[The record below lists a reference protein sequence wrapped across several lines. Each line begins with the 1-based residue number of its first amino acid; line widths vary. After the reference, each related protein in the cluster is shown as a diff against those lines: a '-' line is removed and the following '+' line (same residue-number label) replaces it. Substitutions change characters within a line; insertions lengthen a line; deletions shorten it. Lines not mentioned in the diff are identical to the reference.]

1 MPGIEQ
7 ISNGMSAFINRLLA
21 AQDIEGDDEYLLVP
35 VRYANDGEYE
45 IRGELYRVEDIR
57 SFAPVLSV
65 GKQEERLENA
75 RALQSDD
82 IRKIVKREVPD
93 SYDYL
98 FLPWGEPLS
107 YEVFLPEEIDD
118 DTRVAFVEDV
128 LWELSFLGGT
138 EEKHNAGIAELVNDI
153 EEARDTET
161 SYSSWEEFKEEM
173 GLKHGSEIK
182 KRSPEEEE
190 ENKRKIYIELM
201 ENELARTRVLLAAKE
216 LPSNENGSS
225 SFDLA
230 ENVTV
235 PVALRFGGLAMS
247 R

>member
-1 MPGIEQ
+1 MG
-7 ISNGMSAFINRLLA
+7 
-21 AQDIEGDDEYLLVP
+21 
-35 VRYANDGEYE
+35 
-45 IRGELYRVEDIR
+45 
-57 SFAPVLSV
+57 
-65 GKQEERLENA
+65 
-75 RALQSDD
+75 
-82 IRKIVKREVPD
+82 
-93 SYDYL
+93 
-98 FLPWGEPLS
+98 
-107 YEVFLPEEIDD
+107 
-118 DTRVAFVEDV
+118 DV

-173 GLKHGSEIK
+173 GLKHGIEIK

-190 ENKRKIYIELM
+190 EDKRKIYIELM

>member
-1 MPGIEQ
+1 MG
-7 ISNGMSAFINRLLA
+7 
-21 AQDIEGDDEYLLVP
+21 
-35 VRYANDGEYE
+35 
-45 IRGELYRVEDIR
+45 
-57 SFAPVLSV
+57 
-65 GKQEERLENA
+65 
-75 RALQSDD
+75 
-82 IRKIVKREVPD
+82 
-93 SYDYL
+93 
-98 FLPWGEPLS
+98 
-107 YEVFLPEEIDD
+107 
-118 DTRVAFVEDV
+118 DV

-138 EEKHNAGIAELVNDI
+138 EEKHNAGIVELVNDI

-173 GLKHGSEIK
+173 GLKHGIEIK

-190 ENKRKIYIELM
+190 EDKRKIYIELM